1 VKHMCVLL
9 VVLLSTLFMAP
20 AASAQLV
27 VLDPLNLIQTIL
39 IAERTE
45 RQYEELVQEYQTIL
59 RMAQNLGNM
68 DAYRIP
74 PLAISRHDPS
84 RWQFGRPW
92 IEGLNTGDAAGAAY
106 LATAQPLLPLTVD
119 AGRVSPAARTTLQ
132 RDYATIEIADSVAMM
147 GGHQVALVR
156 GSHDRIQQAVQSLE
170 GDVLN
175 GLLRYH
181 QLTANLDKVAAG
193 ELLGRRQDMAGNQ
206 LLSHV
211 LEQLLVRTKRVRDAE
226 ASTINMQLVT
236 WRDGAAANA
245 AFTAGTTD
253 ALRTWR
259 QP

>member
-1 VKHMCVLL
+1 VKQTRVI
-9 VVLLSTLFMAP
+9 VFVLLSMLFVART
-20 AASAQLV
+20 ASAQLV
-27 VLDPLNLIQTIL
+27 VFDPLNLIQTIL

-45 RQYEELVQEYQTIL
+45 RQYEELVQEYQLIL

-74 PLAISRHDPS
+74 SIAISRHDAS
-84 RWQFGRPW
+84 RWEFGRPW
-92 IEGLNTGDAAGAAY
+92 IQGLNTGDAAGTAY

-119 AGRVSPAARTTLQ
+119 AGRVSPAARTAIQ
-132 RDYATIEIADSVAMM
+132 RDYATIEIADSVAEM

-156 GSHDRIQQAVQSLE
+156 GYHDRIQRAVQSLE

-193 ELLGRRQDMAGNQ
+193 ELLGRRQDMAANQ

-211 LEQLLVRTKRVRDAE
+211 LEQLLVRTKRARDAE

-236 WRDGAAANA
+236 WRDGATANA
-245 AFTAGTTD
+245 AFTSGTAT
-253 ALRTWR
+253 ALSTWR